1 MKQTIVNDAAKE
13 ANKKKGKCRC
23 TRTNHKKKKKKQL
36 YNAGGEGN
44 ISPLKCSLQKL
55 NCLVSGLSGLS
66 LLYSFSD
73 IDGQRDS
80 FSLLI
85 NVSWLQ

>member
-1 MKQTIVNDAAKE
+1 MRQTIVNDAAKE

-44 ISPLKCSLQKL
+44 ISPLKSRNVRWKQ
-55 NCLVSGLSGLS
+55 NFLVSGLSILS
-66 LLYSFSD
+66 LLNSFTD
-73 IDGQRDS
+73 IDGHTRFFFFGYSS
-80 FSLLI
+80 F
-85 NVSWLQ
+85 

>member
-1 MKQTIVNDAAKE
+1 MRQTIVNDAAKE

-44 ISPLKCSLQKL
+44 IYP
-55 NCLVSGLSGLS
+55 
-66 LLYSFSD
+66 FE
-73 IDGQRDS
+73 I
-80 FSLLI
+80 
-85 NVSWLQ
+85 